1 MTTTNSSRLK
11 DLLSRVTYI
20 GGELA
25 VQRGQFVRAHG
36 TLSHVEKQTFE
47 LIDDTVTGLAVMIKK
62 HLEQMD
68 HADYQQ
74 REQMEWRD

>member
-1 MTTTNSSRLK
+1 MSTTSSSRLK
-11 DLLSRVTYI
+11 DLLARVTYI

-25 VQRGQFVRAHG
+25 VQRGQFVRSHG
-36 TLSHVEKQTFE
+36 TLSNVEKQTFE

-68 HADYQQ
+68 DAHYQE